1 MAVVAVAASSDQNDP
16 LVSLELAPSYQ
27 GWVYLPIWN
36 APRPIKQVLSAH
48 LDLSPDS
55 TSSNPISLS
64 NVFEQFPDP
73 APAVDCLFQVQEQW
87 RPIAESIFERAWHH
101 RLLHR
106 AEKIFAHSIARNAF
120 QLVQALNL
128 VRRLSKQH
136 QQSLQAG
143 QLSPVWPQV
152 VKARR
157 RLHWLWIRQQWL
169 EMWSEMDDEFRKTL
183 RRQETIR
190 AKRNHWDALIKAD
203 ELYQVSNLL
212 YEALKDWPDH
222 LVPNPSKVLSVWY
235 VLMLSECGASNE
247 DLNHRLRRD
256 DGSLRSWSKIV
267 QDKCGYEKRKV
278 NRRSGSL

>member
-1 MAVVAVAASSDQNDP
+1 MAVGAVAASPDQNDP

-27 GWVYLPIWN
+27 GWAYLPIWN
-36 APRPIKQVLSAH
+36 APRPTKQVLTAH
-48 LDLSPDS
+48 LDLSPDP

-73 APAVDCLFQVQEQW
+73 ARAVDCLFQVQEQW
-87 RPIAESIFERAWHH
+87 RPIAKSIFERAWHH

-169 EMWSEMDDEFRKTL
+169 DMWSEMDDEFRTKL
-183 RRQETIR
+183 RSSPETIR
-190 AKRNHWDALIKAD
+190 AKPTNWNALIKPD
-203 ELYQVSNLL
+203 ELYTVSNLL

-222 LVPNPSKVLSVWY
+222 FVPDDSEVLGVWY

-247 DLNHRLRRD
+247 DLNRMRRRRRD
-256 DGSLRSWSKIV
+256 GTLRSWSKIV
-267 QDKCGYEKRKV
+267 QDKCGYQKRK
-278 NRRSGSL
+278 G